1 MAGIG
6 TGRMQVDIDKAEK
19 LNLTCGPVKDLGTLA
34 KVHLEA
40 IEAGKRN
47 NQMFI
52 FKRSLY

>member
-1 MAGIG
+1 
-6 TGRMQVDIDKAEK
+6 MQVDIDKAEK